1 MAWTA
6 PMTAIAG
13 SVLTAAQFNTSVRD
27 NLNETAVAKATT
39 AGTYFVG
46 TGPNVLAERVLTSDI
61 VETSETTATTTYT
74 DLATVGPTVT
84 ATTGAV
90 ALIIVT
96 ADITNNTAGQSG
108 RMTFEVSGASTVAAS
123 DIRALRVTIA
133 TTAAAG
139 NIRASVVTSLALTG
153 GSNTFTAKYRASG
166 GTATFANRRIT
177 VMPF

>member
-13 SVLTAAQFNTSVRD
+13 SVFTAAQFNTSVRD
-27 NLNETAVAKATT
+27 NLNETAAAKATT

-46 TGPNVLAERVLTSDI
+46 DGPNALVERGLMSDI
-61 VETSETTATTTYT
+61 VETSESTSSTVYT
-74 DLATVGPTVT
+74 DLATTGPTVT
-84 ATTGAV
+84 VSTGGA

-108 RMTFEVSGASTVAAS
+108 RMTFEVSGASTVAAN
-123 DIRALRVTIA
+123 DIRALRVTVA
-133 TTAAAG
+133 TGGANNT
-139 NIRASVVTSLALTG
+139 RASVVTSLALTG
-153 GSNTFTAKYRASG
+153 GSNTFTSKYRASG
-166 GTATFANRRIT
+166 NTASFANRRIT

>member
-1 MAWTA
+1 
-6 PMTAIAG
+6 MTAIAG
-13 SVLTAAQFNTSVRD
+13 SVFTAAQFNTSVRD

-46 TGPNVLAERVLTSDI
+46 DGPNSLVERGLMSDI
-61 VETSETTATTTYT
+61 VETSEGTASTVYT
-74 DLATVGPTVT
+74 DLATTGPTVSVD
-84 ATTGAV
+84 TGGG

-96 ADITNNTAGQSG
+96 ADIVNNTAGQSG
-108 RMTFEVSGASTVAAS
+108 RMTFEVSGASTIAAS
-123 DIRALRVTIA
+123 DARALRVTTPTTVVA
-133 TTAAAG
+133 T

-153 GSNTFTAKYRASG
+153 GNNTFTAKYRASG